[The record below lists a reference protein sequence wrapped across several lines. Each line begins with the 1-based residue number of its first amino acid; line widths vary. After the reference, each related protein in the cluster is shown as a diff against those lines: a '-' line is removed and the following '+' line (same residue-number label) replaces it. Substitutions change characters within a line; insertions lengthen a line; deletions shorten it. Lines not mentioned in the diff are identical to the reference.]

1 MRSISDKMLLR
12 RLSLLSN
19 ANSMEQIEVPAFSG
33 VSKDGSKVVFQVF
46 TPGFLPLLASILHSS
61 AHHA

>member
-1 MRSISDKMLLR
+1 MRSISDRKLLR